1 MSDITLKTVI
11 ASAFLLAGTGAFL
24 TMMRIMG
31 RPGAPGDVGKG
42 RKVHRVFGWL
52 YVVLLV
58 PLVYLGVDFIGE
70 MGDGMSTRAVF
81 HMVLAVTLIALLLLK
96 ILVVRFFKG
105 FVRYAPALGMALF
118 VLTLVVFLISAG
130 FTLVQR
136 LAGLI

>member
-1 MSDITLKTVI
+1 MSDITLKTII

-31 RPGAPGDVGKG
+31 RPGAPGDLGKG
-42 RKVHRVFGWL
+42 RTAHRVFGWL

-96 ILVVRFFKG
+96 ILVVRVFKG
-105 FVRYAPALGMALF
+105 FVKNAPALGMALF
-118 VLTLVVFLISAG
+118 VLTLVVFLISGG
-130 FTLVQR
+130 FFVLQTL
-136 LAGLI
+136 AAK

>member
-1 MSDITLKTVI
+1 MSDMTLKTII

-31 RPGAPGDVGKG
+31 RPGTTGDVGRC

-58 PLVYLGVDFIGE
+58 PLVYLGVDFVGE

-81 HMVLAVTLIALLLLK
+81 HMVLAETLIALLLLK
-96 ILVVRFFKG
+96 VLVVRFFKG
-105 FVRYAPALGMALF
+105 FVRNAPALGMALF
-118 VLTLVVFLISAG
+118 VLTLVVFLITAG
-130 FTLVQR
+130 FTILQT
-136 LAGLI
+136 AAAK

>member
-1 MSDITLKTVI
+1 MSDLTLKTII

-24 TMMRIMG
+24 TMMRTMG
-31 RPGAPGDVGKG
+31 RPGAPDDVGRC

-81 HMVLAVTLIALLLLK
+81 HMVLAETLIALLLLK
-96 ILVVRFFKG
+96 VLVVRFFKG
-105 FVRYAPALGMALF
+105 FVRNAPALGMAIF
-118 VLTLVVFLISAG
+118 VLTLVVFLISGG
-130 FTLVQR
+130 FFIFQT
-136 LAGLI
+136 AAAK

>member
-1 MSDITLKTVI
+1 MSDLTLKTII
-11 ASAFLLAGTGAFL
+11 ASAFLLVGTGAFL
-24 TMMRIMG
+24 TMMRTMG
-31 RPGAPGDVGKG
+31 RPGVPGDAGRC

-81 HMVLAVTLIALLLLK
+81 HMVLAVTLIALLFLK

-105 FVRYAPALGMALF
+105 FLKNAPALGMALF
-118 VLTLVVFLISAG
+118 VLTLVVYLISAVFMILYG
-130 FTLVQR
+130 F
-136 LAGLI
+136 GG

>member
-1 MSDITLKTVI
+1 MSDLTLKTII

-31 RPGAPGDVGKG
+31 RPGVPGDVGKG

-81 HMVLAVTLIALLLLK
+81 HMVLAETLIAVLLLK
-96 ILVVRFFKG
+96 ILIVRFFKG
-105 FVRYAPALGMALF
+105 FLKNAPTLGMALF
-118 VLTLVVFLISAG
+118 VLTLVVFLISGG
-130 FTLVQR
+130 FFILQTAAAR
-136 LAGLI
+136 

>member
-1 MSDITLKTVI
+1 MSDMTLKTII

-31 RPGAPGDVGKG
+31 RPGAPGDVGRC

-58 PLVYLGVDFIGE
+58 PLVYLGVDFVGE

-105 FVRYAPALGMALF
+105 FVKNAPALGMALF
-118 VLTLVVFLISAG
+118 VLTLVVFLISGG
-130 FTLVQR
+130 FFVLQTL
-136 LAGLI
+136 AAK